1 MIDQDDLRA
10 AVGAGTLTESQAT
23 SLLTLARNRAT
34 VRAGRAPVD
43 EPFELFRGFNEVF
56 IVVGLGIL
64 FAGFV
69 SLSEAVSVTTQN
81 PDTPWTRAYN
91 HGSVALMAFSGLTLT
106 VLLTRYFTLRRRMI
120 APSIALSMAVSYF
133 AMRIGLAADDRFG
146 FDFLWGPIA
155 ATGSIALFWFWARVP
170 FALMLGALCFAAS
183 CYGGAATILSVE
195 PDFESFFLLSGQGV
209 FPFITLG
216 VGALCLAAALRF
228 DLADRYRVTRNAA
241 NAFWL
246 HVAAGPMLVN
256 PIAATLFNLESG
268 LTNAILLAFVVVMA
282 LFAIAIDRR
291 SFLLSG
297 IGYLIALITTQLDH
311 GGAIAIVLL
320 GVLLITLG
328 AKWEAIR
335 CGLLERLPEFPG
347 KGRLAPWTAC
357 EGHLK

>member
-1 MIDQDDLRA
+1 MIEQDDLRA
-10 AVGAGTLTESQAT
+10 AVGAGTITEAQAT
-23 SLLTLARNRAT
+23 SLLTLARNREA
-34 VRAGRAPVD
+34 VRAGRAPQD

-69 SLSEAVSVTTQN
+69 GMSEAISLSTPN
-81 PDTPWTRAYN
+81 PDAPWNQVYN
-91 HGSVALMAFSGLTLT
+91 QTSVALLALSGLALT
-106 VLLTRYFTLRRRMI
+106 VLLTRYFTLRRHMI
-120 APSIALSMAVSYF
+120 APSIALTLTMAYF
-133 AMRIGLAADDRFG
+133 SGRVGFAADVHLG
-146 FDFLWGPIA
+146 HEFLWGPIA
-155 ATGSIALFWFWARVP
+155 ATVGIALFWAWARVP
-170 FALMLGALCFAAS
+170 FALMVGVLFFAAS
-183 CYGGAATILSVE
+183 CYAIAATTSGVD
-195 PDFESFFLLSGQGV
+195 PDFESFFLLSGQGI

-216 VGALCLAAALRF
+216 VGALCLIAALRF
-228 DLADRYRVTRNAA
+228 DLKDRYRVTRNAA

-246 HVAAGPMLVN
+246 HVAAAPMLVN

-268 LTNAILLAFVVVMA
+268 LTNAILLVFVIVMA
-282 LFAIAIDRR
+282 LFAITIDRR

-297 IGYLIALITTQLDH
+297 IGYLIALIATELNQ
-311 GGAIAIVLL
+311 GWAIAVLLL

-347 KGRLAPWTAC
+347 KNRLAPWTAP